1 MVQNSTNKFST
12 NLDAMYKLG
21 DTTQW
26 LRPIGHHGWTSCWN
40 LYYCGFCCEHHTVLN
55 FIVSFYKCNNNLKG
69 EKCIHWDLN
78 LELLTP
84 KADATIEL
92 QFVHVA
98 ADHCKKWQLIIWSYF
113 TYILGLLIKCLWFTP
128 GVPYLSDATANSCS
142 ENIKLAKEQ

>member
-1 MVQNSTNKFST
+1 MPCISWEILPSGLDQSSTMAGLVAETFIIVAFVVSTRLFKFHS
-12 NLDAMYKLG
+12 
-21 DTTQW
+21 
-26 LRPIGHHGWTSCWN
+26 
-40 LYYCGFCCEHHTVLN
+40 
-55 FIVSFYKCNNNLKG
+55 FIPKCNNNLKG

-98 ADHCKKWQLIIWSYF
+98 ADHCKKCQLIIWSYF
-113 TYILGLLIKCLWFTP
+113 TYILGLLIKFLWFTP
-128 GVPYLSDATANSCS
+128 GVPNLSNATAYSRF